1 MKIMRKKPE
10 KQRFAARA
18 DAFHNVQREIA
29 IMKKCQH
36 PNIVRLIEIIDA
48 PENDKVYISTLL
60 GVGRGLRGEGGGDGR
75 RRCSPANAPAHRGSG
90 GAPVLE
96 YLESGSVVWQTPL
109 GPALSEFQARRY
121 FRDVVLGLEYRTCS
135 PCRRRR
141 PPACSGAAL
150 GLTGRCPPSPSSAG
164 AHRGAGQCTSKA

>member
-36 PNIVRLIEIIDA
+36 TNIVRLIEIIDA
-48 PENDKVYISTLL
+48 PENDKVYISMLL
-60 GVGRGLRGEGGGDGR
+60 RVGCRRRGR
-75 RRCSPANAPAHRGSG
+75 RAVEMLTADMPVPRGSV
-90 GAPVLE
+90 AVPVLE
-96 YLESGSVVWQTPL
+96 YLESGSVVWHTPL
-109 GPALSEFQARRY
+109 GPALSESQSRKY

-135 PCRRRR
+135 HCRR
-141 PPACSGAAL
+141 
-150 GLTGRCPPSPSSAG
+150 LTAG
-164 AHRGAGQCTSKA
+164 TPRKA